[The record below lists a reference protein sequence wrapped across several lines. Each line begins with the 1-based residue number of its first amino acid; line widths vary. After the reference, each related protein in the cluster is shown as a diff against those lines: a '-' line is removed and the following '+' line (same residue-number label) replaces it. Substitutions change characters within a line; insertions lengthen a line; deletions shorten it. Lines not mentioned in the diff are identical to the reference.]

1 MLTVE
6 KIGGT
11 SMSRFDDVL
20 KNIIRGNR
28 SEKDLY
34 NRIFVVSA
42 YNNVT
47 NWLLEH
53 KKTGE
58 KGIYSR
64 FEQNLDFKKALD
76 ELLDKLI
83 VLNRKFE
90 SIRLNQIEA
99 DAFITER
106 IEQAKS
112 YLYNLAAVLAT
123 GYVNRSNILLAAR
136 EILSSIGEA
145 HSAFNSVNIL
155 IHNDINAHFVDLCGF
170 DDAEYLTIDERILKE
185 FKNIDFSKTIVIATG
200 YTKGTEGIM
209 REFDR
214 GYSEVTF
221 SKIAVAVRA
230 DEAVIHK
237 EFHLSSA
244 DPNIVGIEKSVPVG
258 QTNYNVAD
266 QLADVGMEAIH
277 PKASKPLELAGINI
291 RVKNTFEPEHAGTL
305 ISRDYRE
312 SEGRVEIITGTDKVV
327 AIEVHDPLMVGSVG
341 FDKGI
346 MNILEKYNI
355 SYILKSTNANSI
367 TQVIWEK
374 DLSHDFLYELESTY
388 FQVTTQECAL
398 VCALGTNVAR
408 PGIIAKAT
416 TALAEKNINI
426 SAMSQSLMQVNIQF
440 VIPRE
445 SYKEGVIALND
456 ALCYRSY

>member
-20 KNIIRGNR
+20 KNIIIGKR
-28 SEKDLY
+28 SKEDNY
-34 NRIFVVSA
+34 NRVFVVSA
-42 YNNVT
+42 YSNVT

-64 FEQNLDFKKALD
+64 FEQNQDFKKALD
-76 ELLDKLI
+76 ELLEKLI
-83 VLNRKFE
+83 IINRKFE
-90 SIRLNQIEA
+90 EIGLNQIEA
-99 DAFITER
+99 DEFITER

-112 YLYNLAAVLAT
+112 YLTNLAAVLAT
-123 GYVNRSNILLAAR
+123 GYVSRTNILLAAR

-155 IHNDINAHFVDLCGF
+155 QNNNIHATFVDLCGF
-170 DDAEYLTIDERILKE
+170 NDAEYLTIDERIQKE
-185 FKNIDFSKTIVIATG
+185 FHKINFSKTVAVATG

-221 SKIAVAVRA
+221 SKIAVAIRA

-244 DPNIVGIEKSVPVG
+244 DPNIVGIEKSIPVG

-291 RVKNTFEPEHAGTL
+291 RVKNTFEPEHPGTV

-312 SEGRVEIITGTDKVV
+312 SAPRVEIITGSDKVV

-341 FDKGI
+341 FDRDI
-346 MNILEKYNI
+346 MDVFEQYKV

-374 DLSHDFLYELESTY
+374 DLSENLLKELKEKY
-388 FQVTTQECAL
+388 FQVTVQDCAL

-408 PGIIAKAT
+408 PGIIARAT
-416 TALAEKNINI
+416 TAMAARNINI
-426 SAMSQSLMQVNIQF
+426 SALSQSLMQVNIQF

-445 SYKEGVIALND
+445 DYKNAVIALND
-456 ALCYRSY
+456 ALCYRQ

>member
-11 SMSRFDDVL
+11 SMTQFHEVL
-20 KNIIRGNR
+20 QNIIIGNR
-28 SEKDLY
+28 KEEDYY

-42 YNNVT
+42 YSNVT

-58 KGIYSR
+58 QGIYAI
-64 FEQNLDFKKALD
+64 FEQSGDFKAALD
-76 ELLDKLI
+76 QVLQKLI
-83 VLNRKFE
+83 ELNRNYE
-90 SIRLNQIEA
+90 SIGLNQEEA
-99 DAFITER
+99 DNFITAR
-106 IEQAKS
+106 IARAKD
-112 YLYNLAAVLAT
+112 YLWNLAAVLAT
-123 GYVNRSNILLAAR
+123 GYVNRQNILLAAR

-155 IHNDINAHFVDLCGF
+155 NNNNIKARLIDLCGF
-170 DDAEYLTIDERILKE
+170 EDSDILSIDERIQHE
-185 FKNIDFSKTIVIATG
+185 FRNIDFTSVIAIATG

-214 GYSEVTF
+214 GYSEVSF
-221 SKIAVAVRA
+221 SKIAVAVKA

-244 DPNIVGIEKSVPVG
+244 DPNIVGLEKSIPVG
-258 QTNYNVAD
+258 HTNYIIAD

-277 PKASKPLELAGINI
+277 PKASKPLEMAGINI
-291 RVKNTFEPEHAGTL
+291 RLKNTFEPNHPGTL
-305 ISRDYRE
+305 ISRDFINTD
-312 SEGRVEIITGTDKVV
+312 SKVEIITGSDKVV
-327 AIEVHDPLMVGSVG
+327 AIEVHDPSMVGSVG

-346 MNILEKYNI
+346 MSIFEKHKV

-374 DLSHDFLYELESTY
+374 DTNDVFLQELKDKY
-388 FQVTTQECAL
+388 YQVNYQECAL
-398 VCALGTNVAR
+398 VCALGTNVRR
-408 PGIIAKAT
+408 PGVIAKAT
-416 TALAEKNINI
+416 TALAERNINI
-426 SAMSQSLMQVNIQF
+426 SALSQSLMQVNIQF

-445 SYKEGVIALND
+445 SYRDAVIALND
-456 ALCYRSY
+456 ALCNI

>member
-1 MLTVE
+1 
-6 KIGGT
+6 
-11 SMSRFDDVL
+11 MSKFNEVL
-20 KNIIRGNR
+20 KNIIIGKRKAG
-28 SEKDLY
+28 EYY

-64 FEQNLDFKKALD
+64 FEKNENYNEALD
-76 ELLDKLI
+76 ALLEKLI
-83 VLNRKFE
+83 ILNRHFE
-90 SIRLNQIEA
+90 ATGLNQEEA
-99 DAFITER
+99 DAFITGR
-106 IEQAKS
+106 IEQARNYLKS
-112 YLYNLAAVLAT
+112 MSAVLAS
-123 GYVNRSNILLAAR
+123 GYVNRTNILLAAR

-155 IHNDINAHFVDLCGF
+155 KNNGIQSVFVDLCGF
-170 DDAEYLTIDERILKE
+170 EDAEPLSIDERIRKE
-185 FKNIDFSKTIVIATG
+185 FKNIDFSKVLPIATG

-221 SKIAVAVRA
+221 CKVAVEVKA

-244 DPNIVGIEKSVPVG
+244 DPNIVGLEKSVPVG
-258 QTNYNVAD
+258 HTNYNVAD

-277 PKASKPLELAGINI
+277 PKASKPLEMAGINI
-291 RVKNTFEPEHAGTL
+291 RVKNTFEPEHPGTV
-305 ISRDYRE
+305 ISRDYMNE
-312 SEGRVEIITGTDKVV
+312 NSQVEIITGSDKVV
-327 AIEVHDPLMVGSVG
+327 AIEVHDPMMVGSVG

-346 MNILEKYNI
+346 MDIFEKFKV

-374 DLSHDFLYELESTY
+374 DLSEELLSELKNKY
-388 FQVTTQECAL
+388 YMVNHQKCAL
-398 VCALGTNVAR
+398 VCALGTNVRR
-408 PGIIAKAT
+408 PGVVAKAT
-416 TALAEKNINI
+416 TALAERKINI
-426 SAMSQSLMQVNIQF
+426 SALSQSLMQVNIQF

-445 SYKEGVIALND
+445 SYRDAVIALND
-456 ALCYRSY
+456 ALCFENK

>member
-1 MLTVE
+1 
-6 KIGGT
+6 
-11 SMSRFDDVL
+11 MSQFDDVL
-20 KNIIRGNR
+20 KNIIVGKRKSG
-28 SEKDLY
+28 EYY

-42 YNNVT
+42 YSNVT

-64 FEQNLDFKKALD
+64 FEKNENYSEALD
-76 ELLDKLI
+76 LLLEKL
-83 VLNRKFE
+83 VSLNRKYDR
-90 SIRLNQIEA
+90 IGLDGIKA
-99 DAFITER
+99 DYFITER
-106 IEQAKS
+106 IEQAKN
-112 YLYNLAAVLAT
+112 YLKSLGAVLAT
-123 GYVNRSNILLAAR
+123 GYVNRQNILLAAR

-145 HSAFNSVNIL
+145 HSAYNSVNIL
-155 IHNDINAHFVDLCGF
+155 KNNGINSVFVDLCGF
-170 DDAEYLTIDERILKE
+170 DDAEPLSIDERIHKE
-185 FKNIDFSKTIVIATG
+185 FKNLDFSKTIPIATG

-221 SKIAVAVRA
+221 CKIAVEVKA

-244 DPNIVGIEKSVPVG
+244 DPNIVGLDKSIPVG
-258 QTNYNVAD
+258 HTNYNVAD

-277 PKASKPLELAGINI
+277 PKASKPLELANINI
-291 RVKNTFEPEHAGTL
+291 RVKNTFEPEHPGTI
-305 ISRDYRE
+305 ISRDFINE
-312 SEGRVEIITGTDKVV
+312 DSKVEIITGSDKVV

-346 MNILEKYNI
+346 MDILEKHKV

-374 DLSHDFLYELESTY
+374 DASRELIDELKNRY
-388 FQVTTQECAL
+388 YQVNQQECAL
-398 VCALGTNVAR
+398 VCALGTNVRR
-408 PGIIAKAT
+408 PGVVARAT
-416 TALAEKNINI
+416 TALAEKKINI
-426 SAMSQSLMQVNIQF
+426 AAISQSMMQVNIQF

-445 SYKEGVIALND
+445 SYRDAVIALND
-456 ALCYRSY
+456 ALCWK